1 MDEKKAGL
9 RQILGTNIRIA
20 RMSLGYS
27 QQALAEKAQIST
39 GHMND
44 IEQGRKWVSEQT
56 LENIAS
62 ALLVRPWMLLLP
74 KISGSNDRTAEL
86 RMRFNTALR
95 KYLDAAIES
104 AWEEIARTSADTGE
118 DDSR

>member
-1 MDEKKAGL
+1 MEEEKVGL
-9 RQILGTNIRIA
+9 RQILGSNIRIA
-20 RMSLGYS
+20 RLSLGYS
-27 QQALAEKAQIST
+27 QQTLAEKAQIST

-56 LENIAS
+56 LMNIAS
-62 ALLVRPWMLLLP
+62 ALLVSPWMLLLP
-74 KISGSNDRTAEL
+74 KISDSDDRTAEL
-86 RMRFNTALR
+86 RMRFNTTFR

-104 AWEEIARTSADTGE
+104 AWEEIASTFADTGE